1 MLDFINRGT
10 SMKIELPKMLTN
22 TKVFA
27 GDPDGR
33 FILTH
38 HLKTWKDA
46 RFAIDIGSGK
56 TANSE
61 EIIRMETR
69 VTCEGAGI
77 PVLRTP
83 AKFLRELDDWLEFA
97 HGITSP
103 FFKEFVLPNVM
114 QKFEET
120 AKDMGNGRQ
129 H

>member
-1 MLDFINRGT
+1 
-10 SMKIELPKMLTN
+10 MKIELPKMLADTN
-22 TKVFA
+22 IFT
-27 GDPDGR
+27 GDADGR
-33 FILTH
+33 FVLAH

-46 RFAIDIGSGK
+46 RFVIDIGSGK

-69 VTCEGAGI
+69 VTCEGSGV
-77 PVLRTP
+77 PVLKTP
-83 AKFLRELDDWLEFA
+83 AKFLRELDGWLESA

-103 FFKEFVLPNVM
+103 FFKQFVLSNVM

-120 AKDMGNGRQ
+120 GEETGNGRQ